1 MKTPK
6 TAKPKTLKDA
16 KKPKADAKK
25 SPLSTYFAKE
35 SDKRVESQAKSPP
48 LSLLAKL
55 GSVAVH
61 AEELLSPDGHSF
73 DRTALEQILRD
84 PEVTAWIKD
93 MGPLLPRK
101 RSS

>member
-6 TAKPKTLKDA
+6 AAKSKTLKDA
-16 KKPKADAKK
+16 KKPKAAQKK
-25 SPLSTYFAKE
+25 SPLSTYFAENQPKHDFRHP
-35 SDKRVESQAKSPP
+35 S

-61 AEELLSPDGHSF
+61 ADELLSPDVHSF

-84 PEVTAWIKD
+84 PEVTAWIKA